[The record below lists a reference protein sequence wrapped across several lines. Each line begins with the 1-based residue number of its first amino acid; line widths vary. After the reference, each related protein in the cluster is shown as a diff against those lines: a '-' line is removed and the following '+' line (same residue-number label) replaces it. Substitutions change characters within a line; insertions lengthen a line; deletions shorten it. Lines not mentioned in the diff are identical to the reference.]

1 MSMKNDRIFP
11 DNGNDDVSA
20 GIKTGHF
27 AVDAPEP
34 RLCGVFHLFLGKS
47 GMNLGLKEKMR

>member
-1 MSMKNDRIFP
+1 MKNDRIFP